1 MTENIFEYA
10 AKNKIRFPFKGYIT
24 TEDLFD
30 LSLENLD
37 IVFKTLNKQVKQ
49 VNEESLLDTKTS
61 EDEEL
66 DVKIQIVKYVFAMK
80 TDEKNARLAAK
91 ERKEQKQKILEIMA
105 NKQNEALQ
113 NKSIDELQKMLDELD

>member
-1 MTENIFEYA
+1 MVENIFEYA
-10 AKNKIRFPFKGYIT
+10 AKNKVRYPFKGFIT
-24 TEDLFD
+24 TEDLYD

-37 IVFKTLNKQVKQ
+37 TVFKTLNKHVKQ
-49 VNEESLLDTKTS
+49 VNEESLLDTKTT

-66 DVKIQIVKYVFAMK
+66 EVKIQIVKHIFNIK
-80 TDEKNARLAAK
+80 IEERNARLMAK

-113 NKSIDELQKMLDELD
+113 NKSLDELQKMLDELD

>member
-1 MTENIFEYA
+1 MVENIFEYA
-10 AKNKIRFPFKGYIT
+10 AKNKVRYPFKGFIT
-24 TEDLFD
+24 TEDLYD

-37 IVFKTLNKQVKQ
+37 TVFKTLNKQVKQ
-49 VNEESLLDTKTS
+49 VNEESLLNTKTT

-66 DVKIQIVKYVFAMK
+66 EVKIQIVKHLFNVK
-80 TDEKNARLAAK
+80 TEERNARLVAK

-113 NKSIDELQKMLDELD
+113 NKSLDELQKMLDELD

>member
-1 MTENIFEYA
+1 MIENIFEYA
-10 AKNKIRFPFKGYIT
+10 VKNKFRYPFKGFIT

-37 IVFKTLNKQVKQ
+37 AVYKVLNKQVRQ

-66 DVKIQIVKYVFAMK
+66 DVKIQIVKYVFNLK
-80 TDEKNARLAAK
+80 TEERNARLVAK

-113 NKSIDELQKMLDELD
+113 SKSIDELQKMLDELD

>member
-1 MTENIFEYA
+1 MVENIFEYA
-10 AKNKIRFPFKGYIT
+10 VKNKVRYPFKGFIT
-24 TEDLFD
+24 TEDLYD

-37 IVFKTLNKQVKQ
+37 TVFKTLNKQVKQ
-49 VNEESLLDTKTS
+49 VNEESLLNTKTT

-66 DVKIQIVKYVFAMK
+66 EVKIQIVKHLFNVK
-80 TDEKNARLAAK
+80 TEERNARLVAK

-113 NKSIDELQKMLDELD
+113 NKSLDELQKMLDELD

>member
-1 MTENIFEYA
+1 MIKNIFEYA
-10 AKNKIRFPFKGYIT
+10 AKNKFRYPFKGFIT

-37 IVFKTLNKQVKQ
+37 AVYKILNKQVKQ
-49 VNEESLLDTKTS
+49 VNEESLLDAKTS

-66 DVKIQIVKYVFAMK
+66 DVKIQIVKYVFNLK
-80 TDEKNARLAAK
+80 TEERNARLVAK

-113 NKSIDELQKMLDELD
+113 SKSIDELQKMLDELD